1 MFTSTSQ
8 STFIVSEPAISEP
21 AMLINC
27 RVQAVILCLSMNC
40 CSFDYFRTLASPIR
54 NAAALYCHDMARM
67 TPEQLLPIVQPLCP
81 EVDEEIIRD
90 FVQRMDEEYLNE
102 IDPPQIA
109 SHIRLAARLDPDHPS
124 RAACD
129 RRPDG
134 SLDLVIVAYDYF
146 SEFAVICGLLA
157 SFGLDIHEGRIF
169 TSADPVTAPPARRD
183 ARPIRSRAPRTPGLT
198 RKKIVDLFHIHPMA
212 GTVFTHTD
220 EQRFEQELDS
230 MLRLLDSQ
238 RFQEARHR
246 VNRRLVETLDRT
258 RRHFTGLLHP
268 VRIDFDNRHS
278 PTDTIIEIRSTD
290 TPAFLYA
297 FANALA
303 MRGVYIRKARFQQ
316 IGAELHDRF
325 FVRGRHG
332 RKIEDASDQQE
343 LRLTATFIKQF
354 THFLTWA
361 PDPAK
366 ALDHFDRFLDQLLEG
381 GRTGRALDFLK
392 EQKTLATLARLL
404 GTSDFLWEDFLR
416 RQHANLLPML
426 ETYQHLPLVRPKAD
440 MVRELRKRITSVR
453 SDEQRRRSLNQYK
466 DEEMFRIDMK
476 HLLDPNSTLVDF
488 SRGLSDLADVV
499 LDQAIRDC
507 QGKLSHPY
515 GAARREDGT
524 VCSFAVFGMGKFGGR
539 ELGYASDIEVLFVYG
554 GAGTTSGKQPIE
566 NSEYFERLAQE
577 ILGWID
583 AKQEGIFHLDVRLRP
598 YGSKG
603 SLANSVAEIQRYYS
617 PAGMAAP
624 FERQALI
631 KLRYV
636 GGDEALG
643 RTVQVHRDAYVYS
656 KQPWNVEAALGLRRQ
671 QVKEFVEPN
680 QINIKYSPG
689 GLIDIE
695 YGVQYLQV
703 QHGHRHITLRTQHTM
718 LALDALGQKKVLP
731 KQEVQT
737 LQDAYL
743 FFRLLI
749 DGLRIVRGHAK
760 DLVLPPRDSEGFVFL
775 ARRVGYTTETWE
787 EGAKKLDSDIRRHMG
802 ITREFFATRFGPIE
816 T

>member
-1 MFTSTSQ
+1 MSLRYTAG
-8 STFIVSEPAISEP
+8 E
-21 AMLINC
+21 M
-27 RVQAVILCLSMNC
+27 
-40 CSFDYFRTLASPIR
+40 ASIPS
-54 NAAALYCHDMARM
+54 
-67 TPEQLLPIVQPLCP
+67 EQLLPLVRPLCQ
-81 EVDEEIIRD
+81 EVDEDIVRD
-90 FVQRMDEEYLNE
+90 FVQRMDEDYLDE
-102 IDPPQIA
+102 IEPRQVA
-109 SHIRLAARLDPDHPS
+109 AHIRLAARLDPDHPS
-124 RAACD
+124 EVAFSP
-129 RRPDG
+129 RPDG
-134 SLDLVIVAYDYF
+134 SFDLVIVAYDYF

-157 SFGLDIHEGRIF
+157 AFGLDIREGRIF

-183 ARPIRSRAPRTPGLT
+183 ARPVRSRAPRKPGLT
-198 RKKIVDLFHIHPMA
+198 RKTIVDLFHVDPMP
-212 GTVFTHTD
+212 GRVFSDTHAQQLA
-220 EQRFEQELDS
+220 EELDR
-230 MLRLLDSQ
+230 MVRLLDAQ

-246 VNRRLVETLDRT
+246 VNRRLVETLDRS
-258 RRHFTGLLHP
+258 RGRFTGLLHP
-268 VRIDFDNRHS
+268 VRIEFDNRQS
-278 PTDTIIEIRSTD
+278 PNDTVIDIRSMD

-332 RKIEDASDQQE
+332 RKIEEAPDQQE

-426 ETYQHLPLVRPKAD
+426 ETYQHLPLVRPKTD
-440 MVRELRKRITSVR
+440 MVRELRKRIASVR
-453 SDEQRRRSLNQYK
+453 SDEQRRRALNQYK

-476 HLLDPNSTLVDF
+476 HLLDPNSMLVDF
-488 SRGLSDLADVV
+488 SRGLSDLAEVV

-507 QGKLSHPY
+507 QAKLSHPY
-515 GAARREDGT
+515 GTARREDGAA
-524 VCSFAVFGMGKFGGR
+524 CPFAVFGMGKFGGR
-539 ELGYASDIEVLFVYG
+539 ELGYASDIEVLFVYE
-554 GAGTTSGKQPIE
+554 GAGTTTGKQPLE

-598 YGSKG
+598 HGSKG
-603 SLANSVAEIQRYYS
+603 SLANSLAEIEAYYS
-617 PAGMAAP
+617 PAGFAAP

-643 RTVQVHRDAYVYS
+643 RTVEAHRDAYVYS
-656 KQPWNVEAALGLRRQ
+656 TQSWDMTVALNLRRQ
-671 QVKEFVEPN
+671 QLKEFIEPN
-680 QINIKYSPG
+680 QVNIKYSPG

-703 QHGHRHITLRTQHTM
+703 QHGHRHAALRTQNTM
-718 LALDALGQKKVLP
+718 VALDAFDQTKVLP

-737 LQDAYL
+737 LREAYL

-787 EGAKKLDSDIRRHMG
+787 EGAQKLDSDIQRHMTR
-802 ITREFFATRFGPIE
+802 TREFFTQRFGPV
-816 T
+816 

>member
-1 MFTSTSQ
+1 MPLRYTAREMT
-8 STFIVSEPAISEP
+8 
-21 AMLINC
+21 
-27 RVQAVILCLSMNC
+27 
-40 CSFDYFRTLASPIR
+40 
-54 NAAALYCHDMARM
+54 RM
-67 TPEQLLPIVQPLCP
+67 TLEHLLPIVLPLCP
-81 EVDEEIIRD
+81 EVDEEIVRD
-90 FVQRMDEEYLNE
+90 FVQRMDEDYLNE
-102 IDPPQIA
+102 IEPRQIA
-109 SHIRLAARLDPDHPS
+109 SHIRLAVCLDPDHPS

-129 RRPDG
+129 RRLDG

-157 SFGLDIHEGRIF
+157 SFGLDIREGRIF

-183 ARPIRSRAPRTPGLT
+183 ARPIRSRVPRKPDLT
-198 RKKIVDLFHIHPMA
+198 RKKIVDLFHVHPVT
-212 GTVFTHTD
+212 GTLFTPTHE
-220 EQRFEQELDS
+220 EQFAQELES

-258 RRHFTGLLHP
+258 RRGFTGLLHP
-268 VRIDFDNRHS
+268 VRIDFDNHHS
-278 PTDTIIEIRSTD
+278 PTDTVIEIRSMD

-303 MRGVYIRKARFQQ
+303 MRGVYIRTARFEQ

-332 RKIEDASDQQE
+332 RKIEEASDQQE

-440 MVRELRKRITSVR
+440 MVRELRKRIASVR
-453 SDEQRRRSLNQYK
+453 SDEQRRRALNQYK

-507 QGKLSHPY
+507 QAKLSHPY
-515 GAARREDGT
+515 GAPRQEDGAA
-524 VCSFAVFGMGKFGGR
+524 CPFAVFGMGKFGGR
-539 ELGYASDIEVLFVYG
+539 ELGYASDVEILFVYG
-554 GAGTTSGKQPIE
+554 GAGTTSGKQPLE

-577 ILGWID
+577 ILSWID

-598 YGSKG
+598 HGSKG
-603 SLANSVAEIQRYYS
+603 SLANSLAEIERYYS
-617 PAGMAAP
+617 PAGLAAP

-643 RTVQVHRDAYVYS
+643 QTVEVHRDAYVYS
-656 KQPWNVEAALGLRRQ
+656 KLPWDVEAALDLRRR
-671 QVKEFVEPN
+671 QVKEFVESN

-689 GLIDIE
+689 CLIDIE
-695 YGVQYLQV
+695 YGVQYLQI
-703 QHGHRHITLRTQHTM
+703 QHGHRHPSFRTQNTM
-718 LALDALGQKKVLP
+718 LALDALGQKNVLS

-737 LQDAYL
+737 LHDAYL

-787 EGAKKLDSDIRRHMG
+787 EGAKKLDLDIRRHMVV
-802 ITREFFATRFGPIE
+802 TREFFTTRFGPIE

>member
-1 MFTSTSQ
+1 
-8 STFIVSEPAISEP
+8 
-21 AMLINC
+21 
-27 RVQAVILCLSMNC
+27 
-40 CSFDYFRTLASPIR
+40 
-54 NAAALYCHDMARM
+54 M
-67 TPEQLLPIVQPLCP
+67 TPEQLLPIVRPLTP
-81 EVDEEIIRD
+81 AVDEEIIRD
-90 FVQRMDEEYLNE
+90 FLSRMDEEYLTE
-102 IDPPQIA
+102 FTPIQIA
-109 SHIRLAARLDPDHPS
+109 GHVTLAARLDPDHPS
-124 RAACD
+124 EAACA

-146 SEFAVICGLLA
+146 SEFAILCGLLA
-157 SFGLDIHEGRIF
+157 SFSLDIREGRIF
-169 TSADPVTAPPARRD
+169 TSADPIMVPPARRD
-183 ARPIRSRAPRTPGLT
+183 ARPLRSRAPRKPGLA
-198 RKKIVDLFHIHPMA
+198 RKKIVDLFHVHPLP
-212 GTVFTHTD
+212 GTVFTRLQEEH
-220 EQRFEQELDS
+220 FAQELES
-230 MLRLLDSQ
+230 MLRLLDNQ

-258 RRHFTGLLHP
+258 RGRFTGLLHP
-268 VRIDFDNRHS
+268 VRIDFDNGRS
-278 PTDTIIEIRSTD
+278 PTDTMIDIHSTD

-303 MRGVYIRKARFQQ
+303 MRGVYIRTARFQQ
-316 IGAELHDRF
+316 VGAELHDRF

-332 RKIEDASDQQE
+332 HKIEDLSDQQE

-440 MVRELRKRITSVR
+440 MVRELRKRIASVR
-453 SDEQRRRSLNQYK
+453 SDEQRRRALNQYK

-476 HLLDPNSTLVDF
+476 HLLDPHSTLPDF
-488 SRGLSDLADVV
+488 SRALSDLAEVV
-499 LDQAIRDC
+499 LEQAIRDC
-507 QGKLSHPY
+507 QSKLTHPY
-515 GAARREDGT
+515 GSPRLENGKP
-524 VCSFAVFGMGKFGGR
+524 CPFAVFGVGKFGGR

-554 GAGTTSGKQPIE
+554 GTGKTSGKQPIE

-577 ILGWID
+577 IVGWID

-598 YGSKG
+598 HGSKG
-603 SLANSVAEIQRYYS
+603 SLANNVEEIERYYS
-617 PAGMAAP
+617 RTGLAAP

-636 GGDEALG
+636 GGDEVLG
-643 RTVQVHRDAYVYS
+643 HTVEVHRDAYVYS
-656 KQPWNVEAALGLRRQ
+656 GQSWDMEAALDLRRQ

-695 YGVQYLQV
+695 YGVQYLQL
-703 QHGHRHITLRTQHTM
+703 QHGHRHPSLRTQNTM
-718 LALDALGQKKVLP
+718 LALEALGQKKILP
-731 KQEVQT
+731 KQDIQA
-737 LQDAYL
+737 LQQAYL

-775 ARRVGYTTETWE
+775 ARRVGYTTDTWE
-787 EGAKKLDSDIRRHMG
+787 EGAKKLDSDIQRHMSG
-802 ITREFFATRFGPIE
+802 TRNFFTNRFGSIPD
-816 T
+816 

>member
-1 MFTSTSQ
+1 MTS
-8 STFIVSEPAISEP
+8 E
-21 AMLINC
+21 
-27 RVQAVILCLSMNC
+27 
-40 CSFDYFRTLASPIR
+40 
-54 NAAALYCHDMARM
+54 H
-67 TPEQLLPIVQPLCP
+67 LLPLVQPLCGD
-81 EVDEEIIRD
+81 VDEEIIRD
-90 FVQRMDEEYLNE
+90 FLSRMDDEYLIE
-102 IDPPQIA
+102 FTPAQIA
-109 SHIRLAARLDPDHPS
+109 GHVKLAARLDPDHPS
-124 RAACD
+124 QAACA
-129 RRPDG
+129 RRGDG
-134 SLDLVIVAYDYF
+134 SLDLIIVAYDYF

-157 SFGLDIHEGRIF
+157 SFGLDIREGRIF
-169 TSADPVTAPPARRD
+169 TSGDPVTTPPSRRD
-183 ARPIRSRAPRTPGLT
+183 ARPLRSRAPRKPGLT
-198 RKKIVDLFHIHPMA
+198 RKKIVDIFHVQPVP
-212 GTVFTHTD
+212 GTVFTPAHE
-220 EQRFEQELDS
+220 EQLSQELES

-258 RRHFTGLLHP
+258 RGRFTGLLHP
-268 VRIDFDNRHS
+268 VRIDFDNGQS
-278 PTDTIIEIRSTD
+278 PTDTMIDIRSTD

-316 IGAELHDRF
+316 VGAELHDRF

-332 RKIEDASDQQE
+332 HKIEEPSDQQE

-426 ETYQHLPLVRPKAD
+426 ESYQHLPLVRPKSD
-440 MVRELRKRITSVR
+440 MVRELRKRIASVR
-453 SDEQRRRSLNQYK
+453 SDEQRRRALNQYK

-488 SRGLSDLADVV
+488 SRGLSDLAEVV

-507 QGKLSHPY
+507 QTKLSHPY
-515 GAARREDGT
+515 GSPRLENGKA
-524 VCSFAVFGMGKFGGR
+524 CPFAVFGIGKFGGR
-539 ELGYASDIEVLFVYG
+539 ELGYASDIELLFVYE
-554 GAGTTSGKQPIE
+554 GAGTTSGKQPLE
-566 NSEYFERLAQE
+566 NSEYFERVAQE
-577 ILGWID
+577 IVGWID

-598 YGSKG
+598 HGSKG
-603 SLANSVAEIQRYYS
+603 SLANSVEEIERYYS
-617 PAGMAAP
+617 PKGLAAP

-631 KLRYV
+631 KLRHV
-636 GGDEALG
+636 AGDE
-643 RTVQVHRDAYVYS
+643 TVGQRVETHRDTYVYS
-656 KQPWNVEAALGLRRQ
+656 KQPWDVGAALDLRRQ

-680 QINIKYSPG
+680 HINIKYSLG

-695 YGVQYLQV
+695 YGVQYLQL
-703 QHGHRHITLRTQHTM
+703 QHGHRHAELRHQNTL
-718 LALDALGQKKVLP
+718 LALAALGQKKVLP
-731 KQEVQT
+731 KQDVQA
-737 LQDAYL
+737 LHEAYL
-743 FFRLLI
+743 FFRTLI

-787 EGAKKLDSDIRRHMG
+787 EGARKLDTDIHRHMER
-802 ITREFFATRFGPIE
+802 THEFFTRQFGVL
-816 T
+816 

>member
-1 MFTSTSQ
+1 MTS
-8 STFIVSEPAISEP
+8 E
-21 AMLINC
+21 
-27 RVQAVILCLSMNC
+27 
-40 CSFDYFRTLASPIR
+40 
-54 NAAALYCHDMARM
+54 H
-67 TPEQLLPIVQPLCP
+67 LLPLVQPLCGD
-81 EVDEEIIRD
+81 VDEEIIRD
-90 FVQRMDEEYLNE
+90 FLSRMDDEYLNE
-102 IDPPQIA
+102 FTPAQIA
-109 SHIRLAARLDPDHPS
+109 GHVKLAARLDPDHPS
-124 RAACD
+124 QAAYTARA
-129 RRPDG
+129 DG
-134 SLDLVIVAYDYF
+134 SLDLIIVAYDYF

-157 SFGLDIHEGRIF
+157 SFGLDIREGRIF

-183 ARPIRSRAPRTPGLT
+183 ARPLRSRAPRKPGLT
-198 RKKIVDLFHIHPMA
+198 RKKIVDVFHVQPVP
-212 GTVFTHTD
+212 GTVFTHAHE
-220 EQRFEQELDS
+220 EQLSQELEG

-258 RRHFTGLLHP
+258 RGRFTGLLHP
-268 VRIDFDNRHS
+268 VRIEFDNDQS
-278 PTDTIIEIRSTD
+278 PTDTMIDIRSTD

-316 IGAELHDRF
+316 VGIELQDRF
-325 FVRGRHG
+325 FVRDRYGH
-332 RKIEDASDQQE
+332 KIEDPSDQQE

-426 ETYQHLPLVRPKAD
+426 ETYQHLPLVRPKTD
-440 MVRELRKRITSVR
+440 MVRELRKRIASVR
-453 SDEQRRRSLNQYK
+453 SDEQRRRALNQYK

-488 SRGLSDLADVV
+488 SKGLSDLAEVV

-507 QGKLSHPY
+507 QTKLSHPY
-515 GAARREDGT
+515 GSPQLENGKA
-524 VCSFAVFGMGKFGGR
+524 CPFAVFGMGKFGGR
-539 ELGYASDIEVLFVYG
+539 ELGYASDIEVLLVYG
-554 GAGTTSGKQPIE
+554 GAGTTSGKQALE

-577 ILGWID
+577 ILGWIE

-598 YGSKG
+598 HGGKG
-603 SLANSVAEIQRYYS
+603 SLANSMAEIERYYS
-617 PAGMAAP
+617 PKGLAAP

-631 KLRYV
+631 KLRHV
-636 GGDEALG
+636 AGDETLG
-643 RTVQVHRDAYVYS
+643 HRVETHRDTYVYS
-656 KQPWNVEAALGLRRQ
+656 KQPWDIGAALDLRRQ
-671 QVKEFVEPN
+671 QVKEFVESN

-695 YGVQYLQV
+695 YGVQYLQL
-703 QHGHRHITLRTQHTM
+703 QHGHRHAEVRTQNTL
-718 LALDALGQKKVLP
+718 LALDALGRKKVLAKP
-731 KQEVQT
+731 KVQT
-737 LQDAYL
+737 LHEAYL
-743 FFRLLI
+743 FFRTLI

-787 EGAKKLDSDIRRHMG
+787 EGAKKLDSDIQRHMKA
-802 ITREFFATRFGPIE
+802 THEFFTRQFGAL
-816 T
+816 

>member
-1 MFTSTSQ
+1 
-8 STFIVSEPAISEP
+8 
-21 AMLINC
+21 
-27 RVQAVILCLSMNC
+27 
-40 CSFDYFRTLASPIR
+40 
-54 NAAALYCHDMARM
+54 M
-67 TPEQLLPIVQPLCP
+67 TPEQLLPLVRPLCP
-81 EVDEEIIRD
+81 DVDEEIVRD

-109 SHIRLAARLDPDHPS
+109 SHIKLAARLDPDHPS
-124 RAACD
+124 QAACT
-129 RRPDG
+129 RRTDG

-157 SFGLDIHEGRIF
+157 SFGLDIRQGRIF

-183 ARPIRSRAPRTPGLT
+183 ARPLRSRAPRTPGLT
-198 RKKIVDLFHIHPMA
+198 RKKIVDVFHVQPVP
-212 GTVFTHTD
+212 GTVFTPTHE
-220 EQRFEQELDS
+220 EQFSQELES

-238 RFQEARHR
+238 RYQEARHR
-246 VNRRLVETLDRT
+246 VNRRLVETLDRI
-258 RRHFTGLLHP
+258 RGRFTGLLHP
-268 VRIDFDNRHS
+268 VRIEFDNGQS
-278 PTDTIIEIRSTD
+278 PTDTMIDIHSTD

-316 IGAELHDRF
+316 VGAELHDRF

-332 RKIEDASDQQE
+332 HKIEDPSDQQE

-426 ETYQHLPLVRPKAD
+426 DSYQHLPLVRPKTD
-440 MVRELRKRITSVR
+440 MVRELRKRIASVR
-453 SDEQRRRSLNQYK
+453 SDEQRRRALNQYK

-476 HLLDPNSTLVDF
+476 HLLDSNSTLVDF

-507 QGKLSHPY
+507 QTKLSHPY
-515 GAARREDGT
+515 GAARLESGKP
-524 VCSFAVFGMGKFGGR
+524 CPFAVFGIGKFGGR

-554 GAGTTSGKQPIE
+554 GAGTTSGKQPLE

-577 ILGWID
+577 IVGWIE

-598 YGSKG
+598 HGSKG
-603 SLANSVAEIQRYYS
+603 SLANSLAEIERYY
-617 PAGMAAP
+617 
-624 FERQALI
+624 
-631 KLRYV
+631 
-636 GGDEALG
+636 
-643 RTVQVHRDAYVYS
+643 
-656 KQPWNVEAALGLRRQ
+656 
-671 QVKEFVEPN
+671 
-680 QINIKYSPG
+680 
-689 GLIDIE
+689 
-695 YGVQYLQV
+695 
-703 QHGHRHITLRTQHTM
+703 
-718 LALDALGQKKVLP
+718 
-731 KQEVQT
+731 
-737 LQDAYL
+737 
-743 FFRLLI
+743 
-749 DGLRIVRGHAK
+749 
-760 DLVLPPRDSEGFVFL
+760 
-775 ARRVGYTTETWE
+775 
-787 EGAKKLDSDIRRHMG
+787 
-802 ITREFFATRFGPIE
+802 
-816 T
+816 

>member
-1 MFTSTSQ
+1 MAT
-8 STFIVSEPAISEP
+8 
-21 AMLINC
+21 
-27 RVQAVILCLSMNC
+27 
-40 CSFDYFRTLASPIR
+40 TL
-54 NAAALYCHDMARM
+54 
-67 TPEQLLPIVQPLCP
+67 PERLLPLVRPLCP
-81 EVDEEIIRD
+81 EVDEEIVRD
-90 FVQRMDEEYLNE
+90 FVQRMDDEYLSE
-102 IDPPQIA
+102 IEPTQIA
-109 SHIRLAARLDPDHPS
+109 SHIRLAARLDLDHPS
-124 RAACD
+124 QAACD

-134 SLDLVIVAYDYF
+134 SFELVIVAYDYF

-157 SFGLDIHEGRIF
+157 SFGLDIREGRIF
-169 TSADPVTAPPARRD
+169 TSADPITAPPSRRD
-183 ARPIRSRAPRTPGLT
+183 ARPARSRVRKAGLA
-198 RKKIVDLFHIHPMA
+198 RKTIVDLFHVHPVA
-212 GTVFTHTD
+212 GTDFTPMH
-220 EQRFEQELDS
+220 EKQFALELEG

-258 RRHFTGLLHP
+258 RSGFTGLLHP
-268 VRIDFDNRHS
+268 VRIEFDNRRS
-278 PTDTIIEIRSTD
+278 PTDTVIEIRSTD

-332 RKIEDASDQQE
+332 RKIEEASDQQE
-343 LRLTATFIKQF
+343 LRVTATFIKQF

-426 ETYQHLPLVRPKAD
+426 ENYQHQPLVRPKTD
-440 MVRELRKRITSVR
+440 MIRELRKRIASVR
-453 SDEQRRRSLNQYK
+453 SDEQRRRALNQYK

-476 HLLDPNSTLVDF
+476 HLLDPDSTLIDF
-488 SRGLSDLADVV
+488 SRALSDLAEVV
-499 LDQAIRDC
+499 LEQAIRDC
-507 QGKLSHPY
+507 QSKLSHTY
-515 GAARREDGT
+515 GAARLENGT
-524 VCSFAVFGMGKFGGR
+524 ACPFAVFGMGKFGGR
-539 ELGYASDIEVLFVYG
+539 ELGYASDIEVLFVYE
-554 GAGTTSGKQPIE
+554 GAGTTSGKQRIE
-566 NSEYFERLAQE
+566 NSEYFERLAHE

-598 YGSKG
+598 HGSKG
-603 SLANSVAEIQRYYS
+603 SLANSLAELTRYYS
-617 PAGMAAP
+617 REGLAAP

-643 RTVQVHRDAYVYS
+643 RTMETHRNTYVYS
-656 KQPWNVEAALGLRRQ
+656 AHAWDVGTALALRRQ
-671 QVKEFVEPN
+671 QIKEFVDSN
-680 QINIKYSPG
+680 QINIKYSAG

-695 YGVQYLQV
+695 YGVQYLQL
-703 QHGHRHITLRTQHTM
+703 QHGHRHAALRTQNTIV
-718 LALDALGQKKVLP
+718 ALDALGQTKLLP
-731 KQEVQT
+731 AREVHG
-737 LQDAYL
+737 LREAYL

-760 DLVLPPRDSEGFVFL
+760 DLVLPPRDSEAFVFL
-775 ARRVGYTTETWE
+775 ARRVGYTTETWD
-787 EGAKKLDSDIRRHMG
+787 EGAKKLGLDIQRHMTR
-802 ITREFFATRFGPIE
+802 TREFFTQRFGPV
-816 T
+816 

>member
-1 MFTSTSQ
+1 
-8 STFIVSEPAISEP
+8 
-21 AMLINC
+21 
-27 RVQAVILCLSMNC
+27 
-40 CSFDYFRTLASPIR
+40 
-54 NAAALYCHDMARM
+54 M
-67 TPEQLLPIVQPLCP
+67 TPEQLLPIVRPLTP
-81 EVDEEIIRD
+81 AVDEEIIRD
-90 FVQRMDEEYLNE
+90 FLSRMDEEYLTE
-102 IDPPQIA
+102 FTPIQIA
-109 SHIRLAARLDPDHPS
+109 GHVTLAARLDPDHPS
-124 RAACD
+124 EAACA
-129 RRPDG
+129 RRADG

-146 SEFAVICGLLA
+146 SEFAILCGLLA
-157 SFGLDIHEGRIF
+157 SFGLDIREGRIF
-169 TSADPVTAPPARRD
+169 TSADPVTSPPARRD
-183 ARPIRSRAPRTPGLT
+183 ARPLRSRAPRKPGLA
-198 RKKIVDLFHIHPMA
+198 RKKIVDLFHVQPLQ
-212 GTVFTHTD
+212 GTVFTRTQEEH
-220 EQRFEQELDS
+220 FAQELES
-230 MLRLLDSQ
+230 MLRLLDNQ

-258 RRHFTGLLHP
+258 RGRFTGLLHP
-268 VRIDFDNRHS
+268 VRIDFDNDQS
-278 PTDTIIEIRSTD
+278 PTDTMIDIHSTD

-303 MRGVYIRKARFQQ
+303 MRGVYIRTARFQQ
-316 IGAELHDRF
+316 VGAELHDRF

-332 RKIEDASDQQE
+332 RKIEDVSDQQE

-416 RQHANLLPML
+416 RQHSNLLPML
-426 ETYQHLPLVRPKAD
+426 ETYQHLPLVRPRAD
-440 MVRELRKRITSVR
+440 MVRELRKRIASVR
-453 SDEQRRRSLNQYK
+453 SDEQRRRALNQYK

-476 HLLDPNSTLVDF
+476 HLLDPHSTLPDF
-488 SRGLSDLADVV
+488 SRALSDLAEVV
-499 LDQAIRDC
+499 LEQAIRDC
-507 QGKLSHPY
+507 QSKLTHPY
-515 GAARREDGT
+515 GSPRLDNGKP
-524 VCSFAVFGMGKFGGR
+524 CPFAVFGVGKFGGR
-539 ELGYASDIEVLFVYG
+539 ELGYASDIEVLFIYG
-554 GAGTTSGKQPIE
+554 GTGKTSGKQPIE

-577 ILGWID
+577 IVGWIE

-598 YGSKG
+598 HGSKG
-603 SLANSVAEIQRYYS
+603 SLANNVEEIERYYS
-617 PAGMAAP
+617 RTGLAAP

-643 RTVQVHRDAYVYS
+643 RTVEAHRDAYVYS
-656 KQPWNVEAALGLRRQ
+656 EQSWDVEAALDLRRQ

-695 YGVQYLQV
+695 YGGQYLQL
-703 QHGHRHITLRTQHTM
+703 QHGHRHPSLRTPNTM
-718 LALDALGQKKVLP
+718 LALEALGQKKILP
-731 KQEVQT
+731 KQDVQA
-737 LQDAYL
+737 LQYAYL

-775 ARRVGYTTETWE
+775 ARRVGYTTDTWE
-787 EGAKKLDSDIRRHMG
+787 EGAKKLDSDIKRHMTR
-802 ITREFFATRFGPIE
+802 TREFFTQRFGPV
-816 T
+816 

>member
-1 MFTSTSQ
+1 
-8 STFIVSEPAISEP
+8 
-21 AMLINC
+21 
-27 RVQAVILCLSMNC
+27 
-40 CSFDYFRTLASPIR
+40 
-54 NAAALYCHDMARM
+54 M
-67 TPEQLLPIVQPLCP
+67 TPEQVLPLVRPLCP
-81 EVDEEIIRD
+81 EVDEEIVRD
-90 FVQRMDEEYLNE
+90 FVQRMDDEYLNE
-102 IDPPQIA
+102 IEPPQIA
-109 SHIRLAARLDPDHPS
+109 AHIRLAGHLDSDHPS
-124 RAACD
+124 RTAFAH
-129 RRPDG
+129 RSDG

-157 SFGLDIHEGRIF
+157 SFGLDIREGRIF
-169 TSADPVTAPPARRD
+169 TSADPVTAPPSRRE
-183 ARPIRSRAPRTPGLT
+183 ARPVGSRAPRKPGLA
-198 RKKIVDLFHIHPMA
+198 RKTIVDLFHVDPVA
-212 GTVFTHTD
+212 GTDFTPAHE
-220 EQRFEQELDS
+220 EQFALELEG

-258 RRHFTGLLHP
+258 RRQFTGLLHP
-268 VRIDFDNRHS
+268 VRIDFENRSS
-278 PTDTIIEIRSTD
+278 PTDTMIEIRSTD

-332 RKIEDASDQQE
+332 RKIEEASDQQE

-416 RQHANLLPML
+416 RQHANLFPML
-426 ETYQHLPLVRPKAD
+426 ETYQHQPLVRPKPD
-440 MVRELRKRITSVR
+440 MVRELRKRIASVR
-453 SDEQRRRSLNQYK
+453 SDEQRRRALNQYK

-488 SRGLSDLADVV
+488 SQGLSDLAEVV

-507 QGKLSHPY
+507 QAKLSHPY
-515 GAARREDGT
+515 GAARLEHGAA
-524 VCSFAVFGMGKFGGR
+524 CPFAVFGIGKFGGR

-554 GAGTTSGKQPIE
+554 GAGTTTGKQPLE

-598 YGSKG
+598 HGGKG
-603 SLANSVAEIQRYYS
+603 SLANSLTEIQRYYS
-617 PAGMAAP
+617 PSGLAAP

-643 RTVQVHRDAYVYS
+643 RTVEAHRDAYVYS
-656 KQPWNVEAALGLRRQ
+656 KQIWDIDVALALRRQ
-671 QVKEFVEPN
+671 QVKEFVESN

-703 QHGHRHITLRTQHTM
+703 QHGHRHAALRTQNTM
-718 LALDALGQKKVLP
+718 LALDALGQTKVLP
-731 KQEVQT
+731 KQQVQA
-737 LQDAYL
+737 LREAYL

-787 EGAKKLDSDIRRHMG
+787 EGAKKLDSDIRRHMAV
-802 ITREFFATRFGPIE
+802 TREFFTTRFGSIDK
-816 T
+816 

>member
-1 MFTSTSQ
+1 MTSES
-8 STFIVSEPAISEP
+8 
-21 AMLINC
+21 
-27 RVQAVILCLSMNC
+27 
-40 CSFDYFRTLASPIR
+40 
-54 NAAALYCHDMARM
+54 
-67 TPEQLLPIVQPLCP
+67 LLPLVQPFCAD
-81 EVDEEIIRD
+81 VDEEIIRD
-90 FVQRMDEEYLNE
+90 FLSRMDDEYLAE
-102 IDPPQIA
+102 FTPAHIA
-109 SHIRLAARLDPDHPS
+109 AHVKLAARLDPDHPS
-124 RAACD
+124 QAACT
-129 RRPDG
+129 RRADG
-134 SLDLVIVAYDYF
+134 SVDLIIVAYDYF

-157 SFGLDIHEGRIF
+157 SFGLDIREGRIF
-169 TSADPVTAPPARRD
+169 TSTDPVTVPPARRD
-183 ARPIRSRAPRTPGLT
+183 ARPLRSRAPRKPGLA
-198 RKKIVDLFHIHPMA
+198 RKKIVDVFHVQPVP
-212 GTVFTHTD
+212 GTIFTPRHE
-220 EQRFEQELDS
+220 EQLSQELES

-258 RRHFTGLLHP
+258 RGRFTGLLHP
-268 VRIDFDNRHS
+268 VRIDFDNEQS
-278 PTDTIIEIRSTD
+278 PTDTVIDIRSID

-316 IGAELHDRF
+316 VGAELHDRF
-325 FVRGRHG
+325 FVRGRQGH
-332 RKIEDASDQQE
+332 KIEDPSDQQE

-426 ETYQHLPLVRPKAD
+426 ESYQHLPLVRPKME
-440 MVRELRKRITSVR
+440 MVRELRKRIASVR
-453 SDEQRRRSLNQYK
+453 SDEQRRRGLNQFK

-476 HLLDPNSTLVDF
+476 HLLDPHSTLVDF
-488 SRGLSDLADVV
+488 SRGLSDLAEVV

-507 QGKLSHPY
+507 QIKLSHPY
-515 GAARREDGT
+515 GAARLENGKP
-524 VCSFAVFGMGKFGGR
+524 CSFAVLGIGKFGGR

-554 GAGTTSGKQPIE
+554 GAGTTSGKQPLE

-577 ILGWID
+577 ILGWIE

-598 YGSKG
+598 HGSKG
-603 SLANSVAEIQRYYS
+603 SLANSVAEIERYYS
-617 PAGMAAP
+617 AEGLAAP

-631 KLRYV
+631 KLRHV
-636 GGDEALG
+636 AGDETLG
-643 RTVQVHRDAYVYS
+643 HRVEAHRDAYVYS
-656 KQPWNVEAALGLRRQ
+656 KQPWDVEAALDLRRQ
-671 QVKEFVEPN
+671 QVKELVESN
-680 QINIKYSPG
+680 HVNIKYSPG

-695 YGVQYLQV
+695 YGVQYLQL
-703 QHGHRHITLRTQHTM
+703 QHAHRHAALRTQNTL
-718 LALDALGQKKVLP
+718 LALEALGQKKVLP
-731 KQEVQT
+731 KQKVQA
-737 LQDAYL
+737 LHEAYL
-743 FFRLLI
+743 FFRTLI

-760 DLVLPPRDSEGFVFL
+760 DLLLPPRDSEGFVFL

-787 EGAKKLDSDIRRHMG
+787 EGAKKLDAEIKRHMG
-802 ITREFFATRFGPIE
+802 VTRHFFATRFGPIE
-816 T
+816 R

>member
-1 MFTSTSQ
+1 
-8 STFIVSEPAISEP
+8 
-21 AMLINC
+21 
-27 RVQAVILCLSMNC
+27 
-40 CSFDYFRTLASPIR
+40 
-54 NAAALYCHDMARM
+54 M
-67 TPEQLLPIVQPLCP
+67 TPEQLLPIVRPLTP
-81 EVDEEIIRD
+81 AVDDEIIRD
-90 FVQRMDEEYLNE
+90 FLSRMDEDYLTE
-102 IDPPQIA
+102 FTPIQIA
-109 SHIRLAARLDPDHPS
+109 GHVTLAARLDPDHPS
-124 RAACD
+124 EAACA

-146 SEFAVICGLLA
+146 SEFAILCGLLA
-157 SFGLDIHEGRIF
+157 SFGLDIREGRIF

-183 ARPIRSRAPRTPGLT
+183 ARPLRFRAPRKPGLA
-198 RKKIVDLFHIHPMA
+198 RKKIVDLFHVQPLP
-212 GTVFTHTD
+212 GTVFTQTEEEH
-220 EQRFEQELDS
+220 FAQELES
-230 MLRLLDSQ
+230 MLRLLDNQ

-258 RRHFTGLLHP
+258 RRRFTGLLHP
-268 VRIDFDNRHS
+268 VRIDFDNGQS
-278 PTDTIIEIRSTD
+278 PTDTMIDIHSTD

-303 MRGVYIRKARFQQ
+303 MRGVYIRTARFRQV
-316 IGAELHDRF
+316 GAELHDRF

-332 RKIEDASDQQE
+332 HKIEDPADQQE

-440 MVRELRKRITSVR
+440 MVRELRKRIASVR
-453 SDEQRRRSLNQYK
+453 SDEQRRRALNQYK

-476 HLLDPNSTLVDF
+476 HLLDPNSTLPDF
-488 SRGLSDLADVV
+488 SRGLSDLAEVV
-499 LDQAIRDC
+499 LEQAIRDC
-507 QGKLSHPY
+507 QTKLTHPY
-515 GAARREDGT
+515 GSPRLENGKP
-524 VCSFAVFGMGKFGGR
+524 CPFAVFGVGKFGGR

-554 GAGTTSGKQPIE
+554 GTGRTSGKQPIE

-577 ILGWID
+577 IVGWIE

-598 YGSKG
+598 HGGKG
-603 SLANSVAEIQRYYS
+603 SLANNVEEIERYYS
-617 PAGMAAP
+617 GTGLAAP
-624 FERQALI
+624 FERQELV
-631 KLRYV
+631 KLRHV

-643 RTVQVHRDAYVYS
+643 HTVEAHRDAYVYS
-656 KQPWNVEAALGLRRQ
+656 KQSWDVEAALDLRRQ
-671 QVKEFVEPN
+671 QVEEFVEPN

-695 YGVQYLQV
+695 YGVQYLQL
-703 QHGHRHITLRTQHTM
+703 QHGHRHLSLRTQNTM
-718 LALDALGQKKVLP
+718 LALEALAQKKILP
-731 KQEVQT
+731 EQEVQT
-737 LQDAYL
+737 LQHAYL

-775 ARRVGYTTETWE
+775 ARRVGYTTDTWE
-787 EGAKKLDSDIRRHMG
+787 EGAKKLDSDIQRHMSR
-802 ITREFFATRFGPIE
+802 TREFFTQRFGPL
-816 T
+816 

>member
-1 MFTSTSQ
+1 MQWSTDNATIAFKFSPHIAPKYTSHPSHSDRPLRYT
-8 STFIVSEPAISEP
+8 A
-21 AMLINC
+21 
-27 RVQAVILCLSMNC
+27 RG
-40 CSFDYFRTLASPIR
+40 
-54 NAAALYCHDMARM
+54 MARM
-67 TPEQLLPIVQPLCP
+67 IPEQLLPLVRPLCP
-81 EVDEEIIRD
+81 EVDEEIVRD
-90 FVQRMDEEYLNE
+90 FVQRMDDEYLNE
-102 IDPPQIA
+102 IEPPQIA
-109 SHIRLAARLDPDHPS
+109 AHIRLAAHLDPDHPS
-124 RAACD
+124 QAACEH
-129 RRPDG
+129 RPDG

-157 SFGLDIHEGRIF
+157 SFGLDIREGRIF
-169 TSADPVTAPPARRD
+169 TSADPITAPPARRD
-183 ARPIRSRAPRTPGLT
+183 ARPTRARALRTPDLA
-198 RKKIVDLFHIHPMA
+198 RKKIVDLFHVEPVA
-212 GTVFTHTD
+212 GTIFTPMHE
-220 EQRFEQELDS
+220 EQFAQELVG

-238 RFQEARHR
+238 RFQDARHR

-258 RRHFTGLLHP
+258 RSRFTGLLHP

-278 PTDTIIEIRSTD
+278 PTDTVIEIRSTD

-303 MRGVYIRKARFQQ
+303 MRGLYIRKARFEQ
-316 IGAELHDRF
+316 IGAELYDRF

-366 ALDHFDRFLDQLLEG
+366 ALDHFDRFLDRLLEG

-426 ETYQHLPLVRPKAD
+426 ETYQHLPLVRPKPD
-440 MVRELRKRITSVR
+440 MVRELRKRIASVR
-453 SDEQRRRSLNQYK
+453 SDEQRRRALNQYK
-466 DEEMFRIDMK
+466 DEELFRIDMK

-488 SRGLSDLADVV
+488 SAGLSDLADVV

-507 QGKLSHPY
+507 QAKLSHPY
-515 GAARREDGT
+515 GAPRREDGT
-524 VCSFAVFGMGKFGGR
+524 VCPFAVFGMGKFGGR

-554 GAGTTSGKQPIE
+554 EAGTTSGKQPVE

-598 YGSKG
+598 HGSKG
-603 SLANSVAEIQRYYS
+603 SLANSLAEIERYYS
-617 PAGMAAP
+617 PAGLAAP

-636 GGDEALG
+636 GGDETLG
-643 RTVQVHRDAYVYS
+643 RTVEAHRDTYVYS
-656 KQPWNVEAALGLRRQ
+656 THSWNLEAALDLRRQ
-671 QVKEFVEPN
+671 QVKEFVAST

-689 GLIDIE
+689 CLIDIE
-695 YGVQYLQV
+695 YGVQYLQM
-703 QHGHRHITLRTQHTM
+703 QHGHRHPSLRTQNTM
-718 LALDALGQKKVLP
+718 QALDALGQTKVLL
-731 KQEVQT
+731 KKEVQR
-737 LQDAYL
+737 LQEAYL

-760 DLVLPPRDSEGFVFL
+760 DLLLPPRDSEGFVFL

-787 EGAKKLDSDIRRHMG
+787 EGARKLDSDIQRHMDV
-802 ITREFFATRFGPIE
+802 TRGFFTTRFGPIAK
-816 T
+816 

>member
-1 MFTSTSQ
+1 
-8 STFIVSEPAISEP
+8 
-21 AMLINC
+21 
-27 RVQAVILCLSMNC
+27 
-40 CSFDYFRTLASPIR
+40 
-54 NAAALYCHDMARM
+54 M
-67 TPEQLLPIVQPLCP
+67 TPEQLLPIVHPLCP
-81 EVDEEIIRD
+81 EVDEEVIRD
-90 FVQRMDEEYLNE
+90 FVQRMDTEYLTE
-102 IDPPQIA
+102 IEPPQLA

-124 RAACD
+124 HTAFDHRQ
-129 RRPDG
+129 DG

-146 SEFAVICGLLA
+146 SEFAVICGLLT
-157 SFGLDIHEGRIF
+157 SFGLDIREGRIF

-183 ARPIRSRAPRTPGLT
+183 ARPLRSRAPRTPGLT
-198 RKKIVDLFHIHPMA
+198 RKKIVDVFHVQPVP
-212 GTVFTHTD
+212 GTVFTPTHE
-220 EQRFEQELDS
+220 EQFSQELES

-238 RFQEARHR
+238 RYQEARHR
-246 VNRRLVETLDRT
+246 VNRRLVETLDRI
-258 RRHFTGLLHP
+258 RGRFTGLLHP
-268 VRIDFDNRHS
+268 VRIEFDNGQS
-278 PTDTIIEIRSTD
+278 PTDTMIDIHSTD

-316 IGAELHDRF
+316 VGAELHDRF

-332 RKIEDASDQQE
+332 HKIQDPSDQQE

-426 ETYQHLPLVRPKAD
+426 DSYQHLPLVRPKTD
-440 MVRELRKRITSVR
+440 MVRELRKRIASVR
-453 SDEQRRRSLNQYK
+453 SDEQRRRALNQYK

-476 HLLDPNSTLVDF
+476 HLLDSNSTLVDF

-507 QGKLSHPY
+507 QTKLSHPY
-515 GAARREDGT
+515 GVARLESGKP
-524 VCSFAVFGMGKFGGR
+524 CPFAVFGIGKFGGR

-554 GAGTTSGKQPIE
+554 GAGTTSGKQPLE

-577 ILGWID
+577 IVGWIE

-598 YGSKG
+598 HGSKG
-603 SLANSVAEIQRYYS
+603 SLANSLAEIERYYS
-617 PAGMAAP
+617 VEGQAAP
-624 FERQALI
+624 FERQAFI

-636 GGDEALG
+636 GGDEPLG
-643 RTVQVHRDAYVYS
+643 RTVEAHRDAFVYS
-656 KQPWNVEAALGLRRQ
+656 KQPWDVGAALDLRRQ
-671 QVKEFVEPN
+671 QVKEFVESN

-695 YGVQYLQV
+695 YGVQYLQL
-703 QHGHRHITLRTQHTM
+703 QHGHRHVSLRTQNTM
-718 LALDALGQKKVLP
+718 LALDALGQKKILP
-731 KQEVQT
+731 KQEART

-787 EGAKKLDSDIRRHMG
+787 EGAKKLDSDIHRHMEQ
-802 ITREFFATRFGPIE
+802 THEFFTRRFGAL
-816 T
+816 

>member
-1 MFTSTSQ
+1 MSLRYTAG
-8 STFIVSEPAISEP
+8 E
-21 AMLINC
+21 M
-27 RVQAVILCLSMNC
+27 
-40 CSFDYFRTLASPIR
+40 ASIPS
-54 NAAALYCHDMARM
+54 
-67 TPEQLLPIVQPLCP
+67 EQLLPLVRPLCQ
-81 EVDEEIIRD
+81 EVDEDIVRD
-90 FVQRMDEEYLNE
+90 FVQRMDEDYLNE
-102 IDPPQIA
+102 IEPRQVA
-109 SHIRLAARLDPDHPS
+109 AHIRLAARLDPDHPS
-124 RAACD
+124 EVAFSP
-129 RRPDG
+129 RPDG
-134 SLDLVIVAYDYF
+134 SFDLVIVAYDYF

-157 SFGLDIHEGRIF
+157 AFGLDIREGRIF

-183 ARPIRSRAPRTPGLT
+183 ARPVRSRAPRKPGLT
-198 RKKIVDLFHIHPMA
+198 RKTIVDLFHVVPMPGRVFSDTHAQQLA
-212 GTVFTHTD
+212 G
-220 EQRFEQELDS
+220 ELDR
-230 MLRLLDSQ
+230 MVRLLDAQ

-246 VNRRLVETLDRT
+246 VNRRLVETLDRS
-258 RRHFTGLLHP
+258 RGRFTGLLHP
-268 VRIDFDNRHS
+268 VRIEFDNRQS
-278 PTDTIIEIRSTD
+278 PNDTVIDIRSMD

-332 RKIEDASDQQE
+332 RQIEDAPDQQE

-426 ETYQHLPLVRPKAD
+426 ETYQHLPLVRPKTD
-440 MVRELRKRITSVR
+440 MVRELRKRIASVR
-453 SDEQRRRSLNQYK
+453 SDEQRRRALNQYK

-476 HLLDPNSTLVDF
+476 HLLDPNSMLVDF
-488 SRGLSDLADVV
+488 SRGLSDLAEVV

-507 QGKLSHPY
+507 QAKLSHPY
-515 GAARREDGT
+515 GAARREDGAA
-524 VCSFAVFGMGKFGGR
+524 CPFAVFGMGKFGGR
-539 ELGYASDIEVLFVYG
+539 ELGYASDIEVLFVYE
-554 GAGTTSGKQPIE
+554 GAGTTTGKQPLE

-598 YGSKG
+598 HGSKG
-603 SLANSVAEIQRYYS
+603 SLANSLAEIEAYYS
-617 PAGMAAP
+617 PAGFAAP

-643 RTVQVHRDAYVYS
+643 RTVEAHRDAYVYS
-656 KQPWNVEAALGLRRQ
+656 TQSWDMTVALNLRRQ
-671 QVKEFVEPN
+671 QLKEFIEPN
-680 QINIKYSPG
+680 QVNIKYSPG

-703 QHGHRHITLRTQHTM
+703 QHGHRHAALRTQNTM
-718 LALDALGQKKVLP
+718 VALDAFDQTKVLP

-737 LQDAYL
+737 LREAYL

-787 EGAKKLDSDIRRHMG
+787 EGAQKLDSDIQRHMTR
-802 ITREFFATRFGPIE
+802 TREFFSQRFGLV
-816 T
+816 

>member
-1 MFTSTSQ
+1 
-8 STFIVSEPAISEP
+8 
-21 AMLINC
+21 
-27 RVQAVILCLSMNC
+27 
-40 CSFDYFRTLASPIR
+40 
-54 NAAALYCHDMARM
+54 
-67 TPEQLLPIVQPLCP
+67 
-81 EVDEEIIRD
+81 
-90 FVQRMDEEYLNE
+90 MDDEYLAE
-102 IDPPQIA
+102 FTPQQIA
-109 SHIRLAARLDPDHPS
+109 GHVKLAARLDPDHPS
-124 RAACD
+124 QTAFD
-129 RRPDG
+129 HRRDG
-134 SLDLVIVAYDYF
+134 SVDLVIVAYDYF

-157 SFGLDIHEGRIF
+157 SFGLDIREGRIF
-169 TSADPVTAPPARRD
+169 TSADPINTPPARRD
-183 ARPIRSRAPRTPGLT
+183 SRPVRSRAPRKPGLT
-198 RKKIVDLFHIHPMA
+198 RKKIVDLFHVQPLP
-212 GTVFTHTD
+212 GTGFTPTQ
-220 EQRFEQELDS
+220 EQQLARELED
-230 MLRLLDSQ
+230 MLHLLDGQ

-258 RRHFTGLLHP
+258 RGRFTGLLHP

-278 PTDTIIEIRSTD
+278 PTDTLIDIRSTD

-303 MRGVYIRKARFQQ
+303 MRGVYIRKAHFQQ
-316 IGAELHDRF
+316 VGAELHDRF
-325 FVRGRHG
+325 YVRDRHG
-332 RKIEDASDQQE
+332 HKIEDPSDQQE

-426 ETYQHLPLVRPKAD
+426 ETYQHYPLIRPKTD
-440 MVRELRKRITSVR
+440 MVRELRKRINSVR
-453 SDEQRRRSLNQYK
+453 SDEQRRRALNQYK
-466 DEEMFRIDMK
+466 DQEMFRIDMK
-476 HLLDPNSTLVDF
+476 HLLNPDSTLVDF
-488 SRGLSDLADVV
+488 SRALSDLAEVV

-507 QGKLSHPY
+507 QTKLAHPY
-515 GAARREDGT
+515 GAPRLEDGT
-524 VCSFAVFGMGKFGGR
+524 PCPFAAFGMGKFGGR

-554 GAGTTSGKQPIE
+554 GAGTTSGKQLLE

-598 YGSKG
+598 HGSKG
-603 SLANSVAEIQRYYS
+603 SLTNSLAEIERYYS
-617 PAGMAAP
+617 RNGLAAP

-631 KLRYV
+631 KMRCV
-636 GGDEALG
+636 GGDEGLG
-643 RTVQVHRDAYVYS
+643 RSVEKHRDAYVYS
-656 KQPWNVEAALGLRRQ
+656 KQRWDIEAALDLRRR

-680 QINIKYSPG
+680 QVNIKYSPG

-695 YGVQYLQV
+695 YGVQYLQL
-703 QHGHRHITLRTQHTM
+703 QQGHRHASLRTQNTL
-718 LALDALGQKKVLP
+718 LALEALGRAKILP
-731 KQEVQT
+731 QQEIRT
-737 LQDAYL
+737 LRDTYL

-760 DLVLPPRDSEGFVFL
+760 DLVLPPRDSEAFVFL

-787 EGAKKLDSDIRRHMG
+787 EGARKLDSDIHRHMDR
-802 ITREFFATRFGPIE
+802 THEFFTRFGAI
-816 T
+816 

>member
-1 MFTSTSQ
+1 
-8 STFIVSEPAISEP
+8 
-21 AMLINC
+21 
-27 RVQAVILCLSMNC
+27 
-40 CSFDYFRTLASPIR
+40 
-54 NAAALYCHDMARM
+54 M
-67 TPEQLLPIVQPLCP
+67 TPEQLLPLVRQLCNH
-81 EVDEEIIRD
+81 VDEEIIRD
-90 FVQRMDEEYLNE
+90 FLSRMDDEYLAE
-102 IDPPQIA
+102 FTPAHIA
-109 SHIRLAARLDPDHPS
+109 GHVKLAARLDPDHPS
-124 RAACD
+124 QASCARRA
-129 RRPDG
+129 DG

-157 SFGLDIHEGRIF
+157 SFGLDIREGRIF

-183 ARPIRSRAPRTPGLT
+183 ARPLRSRAPRKPGLT
-198 RKKIVDLFHIHPMA
+198 RKKIVDVFHVQPVP
-212 GTVFTHTD
+212 GTAFTPAHE
-220 EQRFEQELDS
+220 EQLSQELES

-258 RRHFTGLLHP
+258 RGRFTGLLHP
-268 VRIDFDNRHS
+268 VRIDFDNERS
-278 PTDTIIEIRSTD
+278 PTDTMIDIRSTD

-303 MRGVYIRKARFQQ
+303 MRGVYIRKARVQQ
-316 IGAELHDRF
+316 IGVELHDRF

-332 RKIEDASDQQE
+332 HKIDDPSDQQE

-361 PDPAK
+361 PDPSK

-426 ETYQHLPLVRPKAD
+426 EGYQHLPLVRPKAD
-440 MVRELRKRITSVR
+440 MVRELRKRIASVR
-453 SDEQRRRSLNQYK
+453 SDEQRRRALNQYK

-476 HLLDPNSTLVDF
+476 HLLDPHSTLADF
-488 SRGLSDLADVV
+488 SRGLSDLAEVV

-507 QGKLSHPY
+507 RTKLSHPY
-515 GAARREDGT
+515 GAPRLKDGK
-524 VCSFAVFGMGKFGGR
+524 VCPFGIFGMGKFGGR

-554 GAGTTSGKQPIE
+554 GPGTTSGKQPLA

-577 ILGWID
+577 ILGWIE

-598 YGSKG
+598 HGSKG
-603 SLANSVAEIQRYYS
+603 SLANSVAEIERYYS
-617 PAGMAAP
+617 PGGLAAP

-631 KLRYV
+631 KLRHV
-636 GGDEALG
+636 GGDETLG
-643 RTVQVHRDAYVYS
+643 HRVEAHRDAYVYS
-656 KQPWNVEAALGLRRQ
+656 KQPWDAGVALDLRRR

-695 YGVQYLQV
+695 YGVQYLQL
-703 QHGHRHITLRTQHTM
+703 QHGHRHAAVRTPNTL
-718 LALDALGQKKVLP
+718 LALDALGQKKILP
-731 KQEVQT
+731 NREVQA
-737 LQDAYL
+737 LQEAYL

-760 DLVLPPRDSEGFVFL
+760 DLVLPSPDSEGFVFL

-787 EGAKKLDSDIRRHMG
+787 EGAKKLDSDIQRHMG
-802 ITREFFATRFGPIE
+802 VARDFFTTRFGLVAS
-816 T
+816 